1 MIDDTPMQ
9 RLLAELRRQ
18 GIHNE
23 TVLTAMGKVPREA
36 FVVDALK
43 ANAYENGP
51 LPIGMGQTISQP
63 YVVAMMTDALHVDR
77 RMKVLEIG
85 TGSGYQ
91 AAVLAK
97 LCRRVYSVERHT
109 DLLRTADK
117 LFPALGI
124 YNVTTRL
131 GDGRKGWAEQAP
143 FQRIIVT
150 AAAPDIPPD
159 LVAQLGVGG
168 IMIIPVGTNPS
179 TQELLKITRTESGLQ
194 IATLAPVK
202 FVPLVE
208 GVA

>member
-1 MIDDTPMQ
+1 MTDVSPMQ
-9 RLLAELRRQ
+9 RLLTELRQQ
-18 GIHNE
+18 GIKNE
-23 TVLTAMGKVPREA
+23 AVLTAMAKVPREA
-36 FVVDALK
+36 FIVDALK

-63 YVVAMMTDALHVDR
+63 FVVALMTEALHVDR

-97 LCRRVYSVERHT
+97 LCRRVYSIERHT
-109 DLLRTADK
+109 KLLRTADK
-117 LFPALGI
+117 LFPSLGI
-124 YNVTTRL
+124 YNITTRL
-131 GDGRKGWAEQAP
+131 GDGRKGWSEQAP

-168 IMIIPVGTNPS
+168 IMVIPVGENPVE
-179 TQELLKITRTESGLQ
+179 QELLKITRTASGLQ
-194 IATLAPVK
+194 IDSLASVK

-208 GVA
+208 GVV